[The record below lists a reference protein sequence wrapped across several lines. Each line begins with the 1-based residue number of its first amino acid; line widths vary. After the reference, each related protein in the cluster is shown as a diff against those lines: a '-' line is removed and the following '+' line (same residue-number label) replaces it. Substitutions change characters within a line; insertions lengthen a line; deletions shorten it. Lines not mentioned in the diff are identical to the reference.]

1 MTEISSTLKLSE
13 TLATHPIN
21 VELPSQTLMVDRSEV
36 GPNDAS
42 RLKHNLLGLARSYPH
57 VRELVSHLANNGFYL
72 VAHKDGVSRFEHL
85 SDPARF
91 LQFFDDSS
99 VQLRKELFY
108 TLEKPSLTTDTPRLL
123 VVFSSIAD
131 FPLNA
136 SISRRMFFRNFPT
149 IGKYIPS
156 DTHILRIADVGSVL
170 GSFYLNNNHDPGFA
184 DKIQDLIRFVVESL
198 GIDKSNVVLYGA
210 SKGATATLYH
220 GIVGGYSGIAV
231 DPIVSDEYY
240 LKKMNDAHFVEGK
253 FPTYKE
259 AVFSE
264 LLQAHPITRPI
275 HVVTSPSSEQ
285 YQHIDTLLKERLP
298 AENLMLYEFCNPRI
312 TTHTEVG
319 PNTINFVTAML
330 NNLFYGI
337 HSTQS
342 QRYTC

>member
-36 GPNDAS
+36 GPNDTS

-136 SISRRMFFRNFPT
+136 SISRRMFFGTFRPSVST
-149 IGKYIPS
+149 SRVIPIS
-156 DTHILRIADVGSVL
+156 
-170 GSFYLNNNHDPGFA
+170 
-184 DKIQDLIRFVVESL
+184 
-198 GIDKSNVVLYGA
+198 YG
-210 SKGATATLYH
+210 
-220 GIVGGYSGIAV
+220 
-231 DPIVSDEYY
+231 
-240 LKKMNDAHFVEGK
+240 
-253 FPTYKE
+253 
-259 AVFSE
+259 
-264 LLQAHPITRPI
+264 
-275 HVVTSPSSEQ
+275 
-285 YQHIDTLLKERLP
+285 LP
-298 AENLMLYEFCNPRI
+298 M
-312 TTHTEVG
+312 
-319 PNTINFVTAML
+319 
-330 NNLFYGI
+330 
-337 HSTQS
+337 
-342 QRYTC
+342 